1 MELKHLVNSM
11 DIDKKGYDE
20 IVRRGIKFINEGM
33 SGDVLKNKIVST
45 LFFPPST
52 RTMTSFQSAAI
63 RGGGGWIGVS
73 GTSGLSMEKG
83 ESLEATIETFSD
95 MSDCIVLRHV
105 DDDSAERAA
114 KVARVPVINAGSGSR
129 EHAVAAAMMLVLLA
143 KYMKQPLQDAKIG
156 VYGTP
161 QINRC
166 MKALA
171 PIFGLYN
178 VDLYIDDLGHF
189 PLPDDVEK
197 VTRENGIKG
206 ITYGKLDEFIGEVDT
221 LLVTRALQTGIIP
234 EDKFPKEKQ
243 DEIMKNF
250 VPLNIDQVRKMKEDA
265 TVFMLKPLIFE
276 VDKSVD
282 GDPRAAYTKPE
293 PWTEIALA
301 VMTYLL
307 GIKID

>member
-1 MELKHLVNSM
+1 MALKRLVNSM

-20 IVRRGIKFINEGM
+20 IVRRGIKFIHEGIQ
-33 SGDVLKNKIVST
+33 GDVLKNKIVST
-45 LFFPPST
+45 LFFQPST
-52 RTMTSFQSAAI
+52 RTMISFESAVI

-83 ESLEATIETFSD
+83 ESLEDTIKSFSD
-95 MSDCIVLRHV
+95 ASDCIVLRHG
-105 DDDSAERAA
+105 DDDSADRAA
-114 KVARVPVINAGSGSR
+114 KVAHVPVINAGSGSR

-143 KYMKQPLQDAKIG
+143 KYMKQPLQGARIG

-171 PIFGLYN
+171 PILGLYN

-197 VTRENGIKG
+197 ITRENGIKN
-206 ITYGKLDEFIGEVDT
+206 IMYGKLDEFIGEIDS
-221 LLVTRALQTGIIP
+221 LLVTRALQKGIIP
-234 EDKFPKEKQ
+234 EDEFPQEKQ

-250 VPLNIDQVRKMKEDA
+250 ITLNIDHVQKMREDA
-265 TVFMLKPLIFE
+265 TVFMIKPLIFE

-282 GDPRAAYTKPE
+282 GDSRAVYTKPE
-293 PWTEIALA
+293 PWAECALA

-307 GIKID
+307 GIRID